1 LPPPRIIGAGG
12 DIARIN
18 LKIAKSSN
26 FAILHQMSVPTA
38 IFVVCEVRGSIVK
51 VAVGKAAIEFLESN
65 VDYFETPMAPLD
77 PDDNSEQK
85 GSVSKFRI
93 TTTDDLDMVLGLVTW
108 PAAKPEVRSIEFID
122 GLKKYERLSKAGRMG
137 ILPFD
142 EAGYWVAEL
151 RAMKIATNPWATL
164 NAVTLEELSVMAQSD
179 AASLLIENGALE
191 LGSRAELFGDNS
203 RRKNYLAMKCKPG
216 DTRAV
221 AVAFALTRVLPVMH
235 DFGLSEK
242 A

>member
-1 LPPPRIIGAGG
+1 
-12 DIARIN
+12 
-18 LKIAKSSN
+18 
-26 FAILHQMSVPTA
+26 
-38 IFVVCEVRGSIVK
+38 
-51 VAVGKAAIEFLESN
+51 
-65 VDYFETPMAPLD
+65 
-77 PDDNSEQK
+77 
-85 GSVSKFRI
+85 
-93 TTTDDLDMVLGLVTW
+93 
-108 PAAKPEVRSIEFID
+108 
-122 GLKKYERLSKAGRMG
+122 
-137 ILPFD
+137 
-142 EAGYWVAEL
+142 
-151 RAMKIATNPWATL
+151 MKIATNPWATL
-164 NAVTLEELSVMAQSD
+164 NAVNLEELSVMAQSD

>member
-1 LPPPRIIGAGG
+1 
-12 DIARIN
+12 
-18 LKIAKSSN
+18 
-26 FAILHQMSVPTA
+26 MSVPTA
-38 IFVVCEVRGSIVK
+38 MFVVCEVRGSIVK
-51 VAVGKAAIEFLESN
+51 LAVGKAAIEFLESN

-93 TTTDDLDMVLGLVTW
+93 ITTDDLDMVLGLVTW

-122 GLKKYERLSKAGRMG
+122 GLEKYERLSKAGRMG
-137 ILPFD
+137 ILPFE
-142 EAGYWVAEL
+142 EAGFWVAEL

-164 NAVTLEELSVMAQSD
+164 NTVTLEELSVMAQSD

-235 DFGLSEK
+235 DFGLSETP
-242 A
+242 

>member
-1 LPPPRIIGAGG
+1 MR
-12 DIARIN
+12 
-18 LKIAKSSN
+18 
-26 FAILHQMSVPTA
+26 
-38 IFVVCEVRGSIVK
+38 

-77 PDDNSEQK
+77 PDENSEQK

-137 ILPFD
+137 ILPF
-142 EAGYWVAEL
+142 EAAGYWVAEL
-151 RAMKIATNPWATL
+151 RAMKIATNSWATL
-164 NAVTLEELSVMAQSD
+164 NSVTLEELSTMAQSD
-179 AASLLIENGALE
+179 SASLLIENGALE

-235 DFGLSEK
+235 DFGLSES

>member
-1 LPPPRIIGAGG
+1 
-12 DIARIN
+12 
-18 LKIAKSSN
+18 
-26 FAILHQMSVPTA
+26 M
-38 IFVVCEVRGSIVK
+38 K

-137 ILPFD
+137 ILPLD

-164 NAVTLEELSVMAQSD
+164 NAVNLEELSVMAQSD